1 MISTEREN
9 AMNEKPFAE
18 QDLLEDLDAESAHAD
33 ELATPL
39 PQELSPLERLKGSVK
54 RTERPTVPVWY
65 EYFDS
70 SEGASDDFMQDREQP
85 PMGW

>member
-1 MISTEREN
+1 MILTEREN

-39 PQELSPLERLKGSVK
+39 PQELSPLERLK
-54 RTERPTVPVWY
+54 
-65 EYFDS
+65 
-70 SEGASDDFMQDREQP
+70 
-85 PMGW
+85 